1 MNIVNDSSCN
11 WINDLEKKLGIKS
24 LTEDKTCDWL
34 IVGVSTLF
42 DEQISMRASNHS
54 TKEIKVIENINKPTW
69 LPPEPFLNIG
79 GEEKLTFEKFRL
91 LSKI

>member
-1 MNIVNDSSCN
+1 
-11 WINDLEKKLGIKS
+11 
-24 LTEDKTCDWL
+24 
-34 IVGVSTLF
+34 
-42 DEQISMRASNHS
+42 MRASNHS